1 MTVVLP
7 LSGLA
12 QTRLFSARG
21 GAGES
26 AADGRRV
33 GNRLS
38 TTCSG
43 VRTRGARVN
52 TVATVAILF
61 RLAFRPLA
69 RRAEGWGT
77 PLGLTGHALA
87 IHGRQ
92 QNGASRGFRRALPIK
107 SVEIPSGI
115 AQHFL
120 QAAFGNRNAGE
131 VGDGRDRCME
141 GVLHSRLDRSPL

>member
-77 PLGLTGHALA
+77 PLGLTMGMPLPSTT
-87 IHGRQ
+87 
-92 QNGASRGFRRALPIK
+92 ASRMAPAA
-107 SVEIPSGI
+107 VSG
-115 AQHFL
+115 
-120 QAAFGNRNAGE
+120 E
-131 VGDGRDRCME
+131 RC
-141 GVLHSRLDRSPL
+141 R